1 MDHVIVHDRSPRIG
15 LAALAGLSL
24 LCQATG
30 RAEESPKL
38 AKYRPRVDR
47 SVERALEFLAGNRL
61 SGSAGDGLFKGQ
73 YGKTNAIAGLV
84 GMAFMAK
91 GYSIRAGRYSHTIR
105 SCVDYVLST
114 PAENGYL
121 GVRGGR
127 MYSHGIAT
135 LFLSEVSGMVG
146 PARQK
151 KIDAMLPKALKVIID
166 AQKAPKSRGEEA
178 GGWRYKPNSPT
189 SDLSLTGWQIMAL
202 RSARINGAPVPEQT
216 IKNALGF
223 VIRNYRD
230 RTHRGTLPADI
241 GGFVYT
247 NSHHIQGR
255 RGRWVEVINPKPQVG
270 MTGVGLLCLELMGEH
285 NSERCRRSGNFILSK
300 TKGKGLID
308 DGRQRT
314 YAIYYCAQAMHQ
326 LGGKYWEQF
335 GERLYQYL
343 LRTQGK
349 SGSWIV
355 KGEGEIYP
363 TVMYTLALSV
373 SYCQLPIYQ
382 R

>member
-1 MDHVIVHDRSPRIG
+1 MLVRPTKILVAI
-15 LAALAGLSL
+15 LTAAGLLVLS
-24 LCQATG
+24 QASA
-30 RAEESPKL
+30 RAHEESPKL
-38 AKYRPRVDR
+38 AKYQAKVDR
-47 SVERALEFLAGNRL
+47 SVERALEFLAGNQLQNR
-61 SGSAGDGLFKGQ
+61 AGDGLFRGQ

-91 GYSIRAGRYSHTIR
+91 GYTPRTGPYSHVMR
-105 SCVDYVLST
+105 SCIDYVLASPT
-114 PAENGYL
+114 KNGYL

-135 LFLSEVSGMVG
+135 LFLSEVSGMVD

-166 AQKAPKSRGEEA
+166 AQKAPKNRGEEG
-178 GGWRYKPNSPT
+178 GGWRYEPNSRD
-189 SDLSLTGWQIMAL
+189 SDLSLTGWQVMAL
-202 RSARINGAPVPEQT
+202 RSARINGAPVPAQT
-216 IKNALGF
+216 IKNAMGF
-223 VIRNYRD
+223 VLRNYRD
-230 RTHRGTLPADI
+230 RSHRGILPVDI

-247 NSHHIQGR
+247 NSHHVQGR
-255 RGRWVEVINPKPQVG
+255 RGRWVEVINPKPMVG
-270 MTGVGLLCLELMGEH
+270 MTGVGLLCLELMGRH
-285 NSERCRRSGNFILSK
+285 NSERCQRSGNFILSM
-300 TKGKGLID
+300 TKGKDLID
-308 DGRQRT
+308 DGRHRT

-349 SGSWIV
+349 SGAWAV

-363 TVMYTLALSV
+363 TAMYVLALSV
-373 SYCQLPIYQ
+373 PYCQLPIYQ